1 MSLLLR
7 DLGDVADDEA
17 SFGGKAAGLGRLV
30 RAGARVPAGFAVEAR
45 HAPWSE
51 DERAEV
57 RDGASALLRA
67 GPLAVRSSA
76 VGEDSAER
84 SFAGLFESVL
94 DVRSADEA
102 LDAAGRC
109 LASRSGERVRA
120 YTDELPAVGVV
131 FQSLVDAR
139 AAGVCFTLDPDGR
152 DAAVR
157 IEAAPGRGDALVG
170 GRVQPESWRVYE
182 GARGW
187 EARGPG
193 RVLAAVEAAALARE
207 ARGLAHALGRPLDL
221 EWAIGREGR
230 VWWLQARPI
239 TAARP
244 LRAWEIERFSAD
256 VDDGPVTLWAN
267 WNLREVVREPFAPL
281 PWGIWRETILPL
293 AVMPLFGLDPKDPLF
308 QRMVPVDLVNG
319 RLYWNMNALLA
330 VPGFGALVPLL
341 VGRMD
346 ARAGR
351 AIARLRRSRVLTR
364 RVLGGRQLAL
374 HARTVAAALRKAAT
388 TLSGES
394 RPRRALRILEECGE
408 ALRSGRPDV
417 ARLGEAALLDELR
430 LFARPETEPL
440 RRGQQ
445 AMGAA
450 FAVWIAAERAFRRHP
465 DALRL
470 LAAGT
475 SANPTTAISCGV
487 SALAEHARALGLP
500 AGLFREPYAAL
511 REGLAVRDD
520 GRAFLAGLDA
530 FLDRFGHRCPHE
542 FDLTAPRW
550 RQDPTMILDLVRVDL
565 ESPPGET
572 VEARLARLSAERER
586 AIAAAVAASP
596 AWRRPPMRFLA
607 RQVVACMPMREA
619 PKHHAMLAFERIRA
633 AALELGRRLTRR
645 GALLDCAD
653 VMFLE
658 WSELQALAAGGA
670 PPTGLLDRVRERRE
684 ALERRRA
691 QRPPDLLRSDGV
703 PEGEDEE
710 EETSPPGTLR
720 GLGAS
725 GGLARGPVRIL
736 RTPDA
741 GLLRDGDVLVVE
753 YADPGW
759 TPLFPRAAA
768 LVMEVGGAMSHA
780 AVVARELGIPA
791 VFGVREATR
800 ALADGET
807 VEVDGDRGLVTSRAA
822 GPPAG

>member
-1 MSLLLR
+1 MRPLLR
-7 DLGDVADDEA
+7 DLRDVADDEA
-17 SFGGKAAGLGRLV
+17 TFGGKAAGLGRLV

-45 HAPWSE
+45 LRPWTQ
-51 DERAEV
+51 DETAAVEERV
-57 RDGASALLRA
+57 RDLLRA

-94 DVRSADEA
+94 DVRSADAA

-109 LASRSGERVRA
+109 RSSASSERVRA
-120 YTDELPAVGVV
+120 YAGAAPAVGVV

-157 IEAAPGRGDALVG
+157 IEAVAGRGDALVG
-170 GRVQPESWRVYE
+170 GRVQPECWRVYE

-187 EARGPG
+187 EARGPAG
-193 RVLAAVEAAALARE
+193 VLSAAEAAELARE
-207 ARGLAHALGRPLDL
+207 ARGLARALGRPLDL
-221 EWAIGREGR
+221 EWAIGADRV

-244 LRAWEIERFSAD
+244 AREWEIERFCAD

-293 AVMPLFGLDPKDPLF
+293 AVMPLLGLDPGDPLF
-308 QRMVPVDLVNG
+308 QRMVPVDLVHG
-319 RLYWNMNALLA
+319 RVYWNMNALLA
-330 VPGFGALVPLL
+330 VPGFGALVPRL

-351 AIARLRRSRVLTR
+351 AVARLRRSGVLTR

-374 HARTVAAALRKAAT
+374 HARTVAAGLRKAASM
-388 TLSGES
+388 LSGES
-394 RPRRALRILEECGE
+394 RPRRALRVLEECGE

-417 ARLGEAALLDELR
+417 AVLGEAALLDELG

-450 FAVWIAAERAFRRHP
+450 FAVWMAAERAFRRHP

-487 SALAEHARALGLP
+487 STLAEHARELGLA
-500 AGLFREPYAAL
+500 AGDFREPYAVL
-511 REGLAVRDD
+511 RERLAARSD
-520 GRAFLAGLDA
+520 GRAFLTGLDA
-530 FLDRFGHRCPHE
+530 FFDRFGHRCPHE

-550 RQDPTMILDLVRVDL
+550 REDPTMILDLVRLGL

-572 VEARLARLSAERER
+572 VAARLARLSVERER
-586 AIAAAVAASP
+586 AIAGAVAASP
-596 AWRRPPMRFLA
+596 AWRRPLMRFLA

-619 PKHHAMLAFERIRA
+619 PKHHAMVAFERIRA
-633 AALELGRRLTRR
+633 AALELGRRFTRQ
-645 GALLDCAD
+645 GALPDAAD

-658 WSELQALAAGGA
+658 WSELQELAAGGA
-670 PPTGLLDRVRERRE
+670 PPAGLRERLRERRG
-684 ALERRRA
+684 ALDRRRA
-691 QRPPDLLRSDGV
+691 ERPPDLLRSDGV
-703 PEGEDEE
+703 PEDEDEAE
-710 EETSPPGTLR
+710 EADAPGLLR

-725 GGLARGPVRIL
+725 GGVARGPVRIL
-736 RTPDA
+736 RGPDA
-741 GLLRDGDVLVVE
+741 GRLRDGDVLVVE

-791 VFGVREATR
+791 VFGVREATT

-807 VEVDGDRGLVTSRAA
+807 VEVDGDRGVVRRAL
-822 GPPAG
+822 G

>member
-7 DLGDVADDEA
+7 DLRDVADADEA
-17 SFGGKAAGLGRLV
+17 TFGGKAAGLGRLV

-45 HAPWSE
+45 DGPWSD
-51 DERAEV
+51 DERAAVAE
-57 RDGASALLRA
+57 RARALLQA

-76 VGEDSAER
+76 LGEDSATR
-84 SFAGLFESVL
+84 SFAGLFETVL
-94 DVRSADEA
+94 DVRAVGDA
-102 LDAAGRC
+102 IDAAEHC
-109 LASRSGERVRA
+109 LASAGSERVRA
-120 YTDELPAVGVV
+120 YAGAAPAVGVV
-131 FQSLVDAR
+131 FQSMVDAR

-157 IEAAPGRGDALVG
+157 IEAVPGRGDALVG
-170 GRVQPESWRVYE
+170 GRVQPETWRAYE

-187 EARGPG
+187 EARGAG
-193 RVLAAVEAAALARE
+193 AVLGATEAADLARE
-207 ARGLAHALGRPLDL
+207 ARDLARALGRPLDL
-221 EWAIGREGR
+221 EWAIDAANR
-230 VWWLQARPI
+230 VWWLQARPV

-244 LRAWEIERFSAD
+244 VRAWEVERFCAD

-281 PWGIWRETILPL
+281 PWGVWRETILPL
-293 AVMPLFGLDPKDPLF
+293 AVMPLLGLDPEDPLF

-330 VPGFGALVPLL
+330 VPGFGALVPHL
-341 VGRMD
+341 VGRLD
-346 ARAGR
+346 ARAGL

-364 RVLGGRQLAL
+364 RALGGRQVAL
-374 HARTVAAALRKAAT
+374 HLRTAAAALRKTAT

-394 RPRRALRILEECGE
+394 RPSRALRLLEECGE
-408 ALRSGRPDV
+408 ALRAGRPDL
-417 ARLGEAALLDELR
+417 ASLEDAALLEELR

-450 FAVWIAAERAFRRHP
+450 FAVWIAAERAFRKHP

-487 SALAEHARALGLP
+487 SALAERARTLGLT
-500 AGLFREPYAAL
+500 AADFRGPGTGVRERLAA
-511 REGLAVRDD
+511 REE

-550 RQDPTMILDLVRVDL
+550 REDPTMILDLVRVGL

-572 VEARLARLSAERER
+572 LDARLARLSAEREF

-596 AWRRPPMRFLA
+596 AWRRPLMRFLA
-607 RQVVACMPMREA
+607 RQVVACTPMREA
-619 PKHHAMLAFERIRA
+619 PKHHAMVAFERIRG
-633 AALELGRRLTRR
+633 AALELGRRLAGR
-645 GALLDCAD
+645 GVLEGRAD

-658 WSELQALAAGGA
+658 WAELHSLADGA
-670 PPTGLLDRVRERRE
+670 TPPPDLGDRVRERRA
-684 ALERRRA
+684 ALDRRRTE
-691 QRPPDLLRSDGV
+691 RPPDLLRSDGV
-703 PEGEDEE
+703 PEDEDAEE
-710 EETSPPGTLR
+710 GPAAPGTLR

-725 GGLARGPVRIL
+725 GGRARGPVRIL

-741 GLLRDGDVLVVE
+741 GSLRDGDVLVVE

-791 VFGVREATR
+791 VFGVREATS
-800 ALADGET
+800 ALADGQA
-807 VEVDGDRGLVTSRAA
+807 VEVDGDRGVVNALR
-822 GPPAG
+822 

>member
-1 MSLLLR
+1 VLLR

-17 SFGGKAAGLGRLV
+17 TFGGKAAGLGRLI
-30 RAGARVPAGFAVEAR
+30 RAGARVPTGFAVEAR
-45 HAPWSE
+45 HEPWSE
-51 DERAEV
+51 DERAAV
-57 RDGASALLRA
+57 HDRVSALLQA

-76 VGEDSAER
+76 LGEDSAER

-94 DVRSADEA
+94 DVRSAAEA

-109 LASRSGERVRA
+109 QASASSERVRA
-120 YTDELPAVGVV
+120 YADAVPAVGVV

-157 IEAAPGRGDALVG
+157 IEAVPGRGDALVG

-193 RVLAAVEAAALARE
+193 SVLSALEAAELARE
-207 ARGLAHALGRPLDL
+207 ARGLARALGRPLDL
-221 EWAIGREGR
+221 EWAIDSDGRT
-230 VWWLQARPI
+230 WWLQARPI

-244 LRAWEIERFSAD
+244 VRAWEIERFFAG

-267 WNLREVVREPFAPL
+267 WNLREVVREPMAPL
-281 PWGIWRETILPL
+281 PWGIWRESILPM
-293 AVMPLFGLDPKDPLF
+293 AVMPLFGLDAADPLF
-308 QRMVPVDLVNG
+308 LRMVPVDLVNG

-330 VPGFGALVPLL
+330 IPGFGALVPRL

-351 AIARLRRSRVLTR
+351 AIARLRLSRVLTR
-364 RVLGGRQLAL
+364 RVLGGGRPAL
-374 HARTVAAALRKAAT
+374 YARTAAAALRKAAS

-394 RPRRALRILEECGE
+394 RPRRGLRILEECGE

-417 ARLGEAALLDELR
+417 ARLGEAGLLDELR

-440 RRGQQ
+440 GRGQQ

-487 SALAEHARALGLP
+487 SALAERARALGLP
-500 AGLFREPYAAL
+500 AGTFREPHTVVRERLAA
-511 REGLAVRDD
+511 RED
-520 GRAFLAGLDA
+520 GRAFLAALDG

-550 RQDPTMILDLVRVDL
+550 REDPTMILDLVRVGL

-586 AIAAAVAASP
+586 AIAAAIAASP
-596 AWRRPPMRFLA
+596 AWRRPLMRFLA
-607 RQVVACMPMREA
+607 RQVVACLPMREA

-633 AALELGRRLTRR
+633 AALELGRRLTEH
-645 GALLDCAD
+645 GALQDPAD

-658 WSELQALAAGGA
+658 WSELRSLATGGA
-670 PPTGLLDRVRERRE
+670 APSGLLERVRERRR
-684 ALERRRA
+684 ALDRRRA
-691 QRPPDLLRSDGV
+691 ERPPDLLRSDGV
-703 PEGEDEE
+703 PEDEE
-710 EETSPPGTLR
+710 EEEAAAPGTLR

-725 GGLARGPVRIL
+725 GGVARGPVRVL
-736 RTPDA
+736 RAPDA
-741 GLLRDGDVLVVE
+741 ARLRDGDVLVVE

-791 VFGVREATR
+791 VFGVRDATR
-800 ALADGET
+800 ALTDGET
-807 VEVDGDRGLVTSRAA
+807 VEVDGDRGLVISRAA
-822 GPPAG
+822 GRQTGSA

>member
-1 MSLLLR
+1 MSLRLR
-7 DLGDVADDEA
+7 DLGDVADDDA
-17 SFGGKAAGLGRLV
+17 TFGGKAAGLGRLL

-45 HAPWSE
+45 HGPWSE
-51 DERAEV
+51 GEQAAVQDRA
-57 RDGASALLRA
+57 GALLQA

-76 VGEDSAER
+76 VGEDSAAR

-94 DVRSADEA
+94 DVRSAADA
-102 LDAAGRC
+102 LDAAARC
-109 LASRSGERVRA
+109 QASGSSERVRA
-120 YTDELPAVGVV
+120 YADDEPAVGVV

-193 RVLAAVEAAALARE
+193 RVLSALEAAELARE

-221 EWAIGREGR
+221 EWAIGLDGR
-230 VWWLQARPI
+230 AWWLQARPI

-244 LRAWEIERFSAD
+244 VRAWEIERFCAG

-281 PWGIWRETILPL
+281 PWGIWRETILPM
-293 AVMPLFGLDPKDPLF
+293 AVMPLFGLDPSDPLF
-308 QRMVPVDLVNG
+308 QRMVPVDLVHG
-319 RLYWNMNALLA
+319 RFYWNMNALLA
-330 VPGFGALVPLL
+330 IPGFGALVPRL

-374 HARTVAAALRKAAT
+374 HARTAAAALRKAAT

-394 RPRRALRILEECGE
+394 RPRRALRLLEDCGK

-417 ARLGEAALLDELR
+417 AGLDEAALLDELR

-450 FAVWIAAERAFRRHP
+450 FAVWIAAERAFRSHP
-465 DALRL
+465 EALRL
-470 LAAGT
+470 LAAGA

-487 SALAEHARALGLP
+487 SALAEQARALGLP
-500 AGLFREPYAAL
+500 AGIFREPHLVL
-511 REGLAVRDD
+511 RERLAARED

-550 RQDPTMILDLVRVDL
+550 REDPTMILDLVRGGL

-572 VEARLARLSAERER
+572 VEARLARLSTERER
-586 AIAAAVAASP
+586 AIADAVAASP
-596 AWRRPPMRFLA
+596 AWRRPLMRFLG

-619 PKHHAMLAFERIRA
+619 PKHHAMVAFERIRA
-633 AALELGRRLTRR
+633 AALELGRRFTQQ
-645 GALLDCAD
+645 GALLDASD

-658 WSELQALAAGGA
+658 RSELQSLATGA
-670 PPTGLLDRVRERRE
+670 TPPTGLLDRVRERRA
-684 ALERRRA
+684 ALDRRRA
-691 QRPPDLLRSDGV
+691 ERPPDLLRSDGV
-703 PEGEDEE
+703 PEDEDEE
-710 EETSPPGTLR
+710 EAAAPGTLR

-791 VFGVREATR
+791 VFGVRDATTD
-800 ALADGET
+800 LADGET
-807 VEVDGDRGLVTSRAA
+807 VEVDGDRGVVRRAL
-822 GPPAG
+822 G

>member
-7 DLGDVADDEA
+7 DLGDVADDDA
-17 SFGGKAAGLGRLV
+17 TFGGKAAGLGRLV

-45 HAPWSE
+45 HGPWTE
-51 DERAEV
+51 AERAAVEDRV
-57 RDGASALLRA
+57 RALLQA

-94 DVRSADEA
+94 DVRSADAA
-102 LDAAGRC
+102 LDAADRC
-109 LASRSGERVRA
+109 RASASSERVRA
-120 YTDELPAVGVV
+120 YADAVPAVGVV

-152 DAAVR
+152 EAAVR
-157 IEAAPGRGDALVG
+157 IEAVGGRGDALVG

-193 RVLAAVEAAALARE
+193 RVLATTQAADLARE
-207 ARGLAHALGRPLDL
+207 ARGLARALARPLDL
-221 EWAIGREGR
+221 EWAIGPEGR
-230 VWWLQARPI
+230 LFWLQARPI

-244 LRAWEIERFSAD
+244 VRTWEVERFCPD

-267 WNLREVVREPFAPL
+267 WNLREVVREPLAPL

-293 AVMPLFGLDPKDPLF
+293 AVMPLLGLDPSDPLF
-308 QRMVPVDLVNG
+308 QRMVPVDLVHG

-330 VPGFGALVPLL
+330 VPGFGALVPRL

-351 AIARLRRSRVLTR
+351 AVARLRRSRVLTR
-364 RVLGGRQLAL
+364 RVVGGRQLAL
-374 HARTVAAALRKAAT
+374 HARTVAAGLRKAAS

-394 RPRRALRILEECGE
+394 RPRRALRVLEECGE
-408 ALRSGRPDV
+408 ALRSGRPDL
-417 ARLGEAALLDELR
+417 AGLGEAALLDELR

-450 FAVWIAAERAFRRHP
+450 FAVWMAAERAFRSHP

-500 AGLFREPYAAL
+500 AGDFRQPYAVL
-511 REGLAVRDD
+511 RERLTARPE

-550 RQDPTMILDLVRVDL
+550 REDPTMILDLVRVGL
-565 ESPPGET
+565 ESPPGEA
-572 VEARLARLSAERER
+572 VEARLARLSVERER

-596 AWRRPPMRFLA
+596 AWRRPLLRFLA

-619 PKHHAMLAFERIRA
+619 PKHHAMVAFERIRA
-633 AALELGRRLTRR
+633 AALELGRRFTQA
-645 GALLDCAD
+645 GALRADAD

-658 WSELQALAAGGA
+658 WSELRSLAAGE
-670 PPTGLLDRVRERRE
+670 PPPPGLLERVRERRE
-684 ALERRRA
+684 ALDRRRA
-691 QRPPDLLRSDGV
+691 ERPPDLLRSDGV
-703 PEGEDEE
+703 PEDEDEAE
-710 EETSPPGTLR
+710 EDSPGILR

-725 GGLARGPVRIL
+725 GGVARGPVRIL
-736 RTPDA
+736 RAPEA

-791 VFGVREATR
+791 VFGVRDATTD
-800 ALADGET
+800 LADGET
-807 VEVDGDRGLVTSRAA
+807 VDVDGDRGVVRRAL
-822 GPPAG
+822 G